1 MASDYTRIAPINTD
15 GCAQEGI
22 YTYMFWEISICLP
35 TVINIPPQDTTTFLN
50 KTEVFRCQTSDGDFT
65 FWRVNGTS
73 FTDLP
78 LEVKDDLRT
87 DPLEDRD
94 NTLSIPAKAVYN
106 GTTVQCVTG
115 DYDIGGVAV
124 ESENAT
130 LTIQGICHK

>member
-1 MASDYTRIAPINTD
+1 M
-15 GCAQEGI
+15 
-22 YTYMFWEISICLP
+22 
-35 TVINIPPQDTTTFLN
+35 
-50 KTEVFRCQTSDGDFT
+50 
-65 FWRVNGTS
+65 NGTS

-78 LEVKDDLRT
+78 LEVKDDLKT

-115 DYDIGGVAV
+115 DYGIEGVVV

-130 LTIQGICHK
+130 FIIHGNHTIMTCTCTCITNT